1 MRGIFIGSN
10 IMTVYGIMEYTNF
23 PYYKEES
30 YLHNPL
36 YKEKWRAEE
45 EKEGLE
51 RLGYKY
57 TEYEI
62 VEYEVE

>member
-1 MRGIFIGSN
+1 
-10 IMTVYGIMEYTNF
+10 MTVYGIMVYVNL
-23 PYYKEES
+23 PYHEQES

-36 YKEKWRAEE
+36 YKEKQRAKE

-57 TEYEI
+57 IEYEI

>member
-1 MRGIFIGSN
+1 
-10 IMTVYGIMEYTNF
+10 MTVYGIMEYVNLPF
-23 PYYKEES
+23 HEEES

-36 YKEKWRAEE
+36 YKEKQRAEE

-62 VEYEVE
+62 VEYEKVIKNNY